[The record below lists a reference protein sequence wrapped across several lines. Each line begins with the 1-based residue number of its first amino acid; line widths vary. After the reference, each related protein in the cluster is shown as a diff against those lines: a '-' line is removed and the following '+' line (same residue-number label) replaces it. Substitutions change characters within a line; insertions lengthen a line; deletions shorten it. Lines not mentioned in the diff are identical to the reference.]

1 MGKIPKVNKM
11 TLPSDELH
19 KTTPISFVDF
29 AGITVQDALKF
40 QKVIRGRSE
49 RIKAVSGDKI
59 KEPQKELNS
68 IDLALS
74 VYISDEISK
83 QEG

>member
-1 MGKIPKVNKM
+1 M

-19 KTTPISFVDF
+19 KTTPINSSDF
-29 AGITVQDALKF
+29 SGITVQDALKV
-40 QKVIRGRSE
+40 QKVIRGRAE
-49 RIKAVSGDKI
+49 RLKAVSGNKI
-59 KEPQKELNS
+59 KEPQKELNA